1 MTEKDIIRKLT
12 AIFSA
17 DVEGYSRLMGDD
29 EAATV
34 HTLTDYREIMAKF
47 IQQHKGRVVDSP
59 GDNLLAEFV
68 SVVDA
73 VQCAVEVQQ
82 LLKAKNAELPEDRR
96 MQFRIG
102 INLGDVIEEGE
113 RIYGDGVNIAARVEG
128 LAEGGGICISG
139 SAYEQIENK
148 LALGYEDLGE
158 HTVKNIAKPIRV
170 YRVPMEPRV
179 RKEKR
184 AGLRRWQ
191 RAALAAVVILIIG
204 AVAIWNFYFRLP
216 PIEPASIEKM
226 AFPLPDKPSIAVLP
240 FVNVGADQ
248 DQDFLADGITEN
260 IITALSKTPKMFVID
275 SNSIFTYKGK
285 SVKVQQVAE
294 NLGVRYVL
302 KGSVQ
307 RSGDRLRITAQL
319 IDALT
324 GHHLWAEQYDRD
336 LEDLFDMVDG
346 ITHEIVIA
354 LKVKLTSG
362 EQVRVW
368 AKGTD
373 NIKAWEYFSKA
384 ISFLSLNSKDYNLKA
399 RKLLEQAL
407 KTDPNYA
414 SAWSALSFTYCLEY
428 IWGWSDNP
436 NISLQR
442 SFDHAEKA
450 ISLDDSDAFAHAALG
465 LAYLLKGQTDK
476 ANVEGEKSI
485 ALGSNQAITYLLMSF
500 TKQWMWKS
508 EEAITLIKKAMRLQP
523 YYPASYLWFLGSSYY
538 QAGRYEEA
546 LTAYKMTLEGCQ
558 ECGEEYIRRIN
569 YGLILTYLELGQ
581 VDKARSLAEK
591 LSKMK
596 QSNIIGLWSYNPLLY
611 KDYEHLNQLLS
622 PLADLFEEALE
633 KNIYVHKG
641 TPAFKFEYPA
651 GSEKLATITK
661 SQVLRMRTPDGLD
674 FEASVGDI
682 PEGMTLA
689 DHGPKLYAPALEK
702 FGSNVKVISN
712 KEVTLKGGTKAYRTN
727 IKWLYKENVWVTTL
741 VVSIFKDDKMVILA
755 THTAN
760 PNAVAW
766 IVESLTFEE

>member
-1 MTEKDIIRKLT
+1 LT
-12 AIFSA
+12 PIF
-17 DVEGYSRLMGDD
+17 L
-29 EAATV
+29 
-34 HTLTDYREIMAKF
+34 
-47 IQQHKGRVVDSP
+47 
-59 GDNLLAEFV
+59 
-68 SVVDA
+68 
-73 VQCAVEVQQ
+73 
-82 LLKAKNAELPEDRR
+82 
-96 MQFRIG
+96 
-102 INLGDVIEEGE
+102 
-113 RIYGDGVNIAARVEG
+113 
-128 LAEGGGICISG
+128 
-139 SAYEQIENK
+139 
-148 LALGYEDLGE
+148 
-158 HTVKNIAKPIRV
+158 
-170 YRVPMEPRV
+170 
-179 RKEKR
+179 
-184 AGLRRWQ
+184 
-191 RAALAAVVILIIG
+191 
-204 AVAIWNFYFRLP
+204 
-216 PIEPASIEKM
+216 
-226 AFPLPDKPSIAVLP
+226 
-240 FVNVGADQ
+240 
-248 DQDFLADGITEN
+248 
-260 IITALSKTPKMFVID
+260 
-275 SNSIFTYKGK
+275 
-285 SVKVQQVAE
+285 
-294 NLGVRYVL
+294 
-302 KGSVQ
+302 
-307 RSGDRLRITAQL
+307 L

-324 GHHLWAEQYDRD
+324 GRHLWAEQYDRA
-336 LEDLFDMVDG
+336 LEDLFDMLDG

-384 ISFLSLNSKDYNLKA
+384 VGLLSLNSKEYNLKA
-399 RKLLEQAL
+399 QKLLEQAL
-407 KTDPNYA
+407 KIDPNYA
-414 SAWSALSFTYCLEY
+414 SAWSALSLTYFLEY

-436 NISLQR
+436 DISLQR

-485 ALGSNQAITYLLMSF
+485 ALGSNQAITYFLMSF

-523 YYPASYLWFLGSSYY
+523 YYPASYLGFLGSSYY

-546 LTAYKMTLEGCQ
+546 LTAYKMTLERCQ

-569 YGLILTYLELGQ
+569 YGLIVTYLELGQ
-581 VDKARSLAEK
+581 MDKARSLTEK
-591 LSKMK
+591 LSKVK
-596 QSNIIGLWSYNPLLY
+596 QSNIIGLWSYNPLLF

-633 KNIYVHKG
+633 KKIYVHKG

-651 GSEKLATITK
+651 GSEKLATVTK

-712 KEVTLKGGTKAYRTN
+712 KEVTLKDGTKAYRTD
-727 IKWLYKENVWVTTL
+727 IKWLYEEDIWVTTL
-741 VVSIFKDDKMVILA
+741 VVSIFKDDKMVFLA

-766 IVESLTFEE
+766 IVESLTFE